1 MKSKISVI
9 LFLLISLPC
18 LSQIDF
24 HILSSD
30 YSSFTI
36 EFTPKISDT
45 NFIKINNEN
54 YLSISFKENIS
65 ETKIWGIPSI
75 PYYAFPLG
83 VPSEFG
89 NTIQVLNSSYREIT
103 GKIKPVPKLI
113 KIRGIPADKFEI
125 GDKYHSFNNI
135 GEDLA
140 EFGDFG
146 LVRGV
151 PVQTIIIRPVQFNAA
166 ENRIRIYT
174 KLVVKVSFSSAQ
186 SNNSSANDE
195 LLSGVLKN
203 YSVAK
208 HWQTASSKLNKTKS
222 NINSVLNTGKWY
234 KFEAPAEGIYKI
246 TRSMLAS
253 LGIDAASVDP
263 RTIKIYNNS
272 GKILPENVNLPAP
285 TDLVE
290 NAIYISGESD
300 GKFDDADYILFYG
313 KGTNFW
319 DYDTTSRIIKRMFDP
334 YSRENFYWIT
344 SGGSNGKRMQPKQS
358 EPTPANYIQNSSKAF
373 AYWHQDIINIAQS
386 GRYFVGDVFNPTT
399 LSRTYTNMLDSL
411 LPGSRIDYA
420 FYFVNSDP
428 DNNIELKLDENGNTI
443 YNSFIPGINL
453 DPNPDYS
460 SGWPTQATAS
470 FTGNI
475 PDNRSLLKF
484 TFNASGA
491 ASKGYINWFE
501 ISYNKSLCPVNNNL
515 VFFSK
520 DTSVKIEYDLRNFS
534 NSNIRV
540 YDITDYSNVKIITN
554 PLLLS
559 GGEFRFISSENQGFV
574 SKYLAAGSDSF
585 MTPIN
590 PASVDNSNIHGFQD
604 GAKFIIITPKDF
616 KDQALRLKSFKENHP
631 KFNISTYV
639 AEVDQVF
646 NEFSCGMKDVGGI
659 RNFIKYANDNW
670 TVKPEYVLLFG
681 DGTYDYKNIE
691 GFGNNYIIPYETENI
706 VNLIDSY
713 PMDDFYVIVSGPDN
727 NKKIGLVIGR
737 ITADSP
743 ADARIAV
750 DKIISY
756 ETDDSKGAWQNLIT
770 MVADDQWT
778 TQGFEGNYHVDQSE
792 TIANSYIPNSYD
804 INKIYLGEY
813 PTVITSLGRTKP
825 GVTEDLVKAINN
837 GTIIVNFIG
846 HGSPELWTHE
856 RVFENSSTIPRFIN
870 DKLFFL
876 TAATCDFGYFDIP
889 TVQSGAELLLLKEGS
904 GSIGA
909 VTSTRPVY
917 SNENA
922 ALNQE
927 FYSDLLSSPRDTLNL
942 PIPVGKAYFYM
953 KQVRTG
959 ENDQKYHLFCDPSL
973 RLSIPQN
980 IARID
985 SINGQTLN
993 ANVQIKALSN
1003 TKISGNILKPD
1014 NTLWTNFNGQGI
1026 LSVFDSQRQTTM
1038 AEQPDITISLQ
1049 GGIIFR
1055 GQVSV
1060 TNGKFNSSFI
1070 VPKDISYE
1078 NKNGKVVFLFYDS
1091 NADGLGF
1098 TSNVVV
1104 GGTDTTAVN
1113 DKSGPKIDVYFD
1125 DLTFKNSYL
1134 VNPDSKLIIKL
1145 SDPTGLN
1152 TTGTGIGH
1160 KIEGVLND
1168 NIINPIDLT
1177 PYFTGDL
1184 DAGGK
1189 SGIVNYQFNNLD
1201 EGHYKLVVK
1210 AWDVFNNFSDET
1222 VFFDVVSGNSLT
1234 INNVYNYPNPFSGKT
1249 TFTFQQNLNKIFDV
1263 KIKIYTVA
1271 GRLIKVIDNYGVH
1284 DKYVTIDWDG
1294 KDEDGSLIANGV
1306 YFYKV
1311 ILKSTDN
1318 SFSQS
1323 VIGKLAVIR

>member
-9 LFLLISLPC
+9 LFLLFSYSC
-18 LSQIDF
+18 LSQTDY

-30 YSSFTI
+30 FNSFII
-36 EFTPKISDT
+36 EYTPKIPDS
-45 NFIKINNEN
+45 NFVKINNEN
-54 YLSISFKENIS
+54 FLSVSFKENIS
-65 ETKIWGIPSI
+65 ENKTWGMPSI

-89 NTIQVLNSSYREIT
+89 NTIQVLNSSYKEIT
-103 GKIKPVPKLI
+103 GKLKPVPRLK
-113 KIRGIPADKFEI
+113 KIGGIPTDIYEQ
-125 GDKYHSFNNI
+125 GDKYNSFNTI
-135 GEDLA
+135 GEDPA
-140 EFGDFG
+140 GFGEFG

-166 ENRIRIYT
+166 ENRIRFYT

-186 SNNSSANDE
+186 VSKSTTDDE
-195 LLSGVLKN
+195 LLSGVLMN
-203 YSVAK
+203 YSFAK
-208 HWQTASSKLNKTKS
+208 HWQTSSNKLFKTKGVV
-222 NINSVLNTGKWY
+222 NSVLSTGKWF

-246 TRSMLAS
+246 TKSMLSS
-253 LGIDAASVDP
+253 LGIDPNTVDP
-263 RTIKIYNNS
+263 RTIKIYNNG
-272 GKILPENVNLPAP
+272 GKTLPENVNLPAP
-285 TDLVE
+285 LDLVE

-319 DYDTTSRIIKRMFDP
+319 DYDTLSRSIKRMFDP

-344 SGGSNGKRMQPKQS
+344 SGGADGKRIQPKQS
-358 EPTPANYIQNSSKAF
+358 EPAPADIIQNSSQAF

-411 LPGSRIDYA
+411 IPGSRINYA
-420 FYFVNSDP
+420 FYFINSDP
-428 DNNIELKLDENGNTI
+428 DNNVELKLDENGNTI
-443 YNSFIPGINL
+443 YDSFIPGINV

-460 SGWPTQATAS
+460 SGWVTQATAS

-475 PDNRSLLKF
+475 PNNRSLLKF

-501 ISYNKSLCPVNNNL
+501 IYYNKSLCPVNNNL
-515 VFFSK
+515 IFFSN
-520 DTSVKIEYDLRNFS
+520 DISNKIEYDLKNFS

-540 YDITDYSNVKIITN
+540 YDITDYANVKSITN

-559 GGEFRFISSENQGFV
+559 GGEFRFISSEKQGFV
-574 SKYLAAGSDSF
+574 SKYLAVGSDSF

-604 GAKFIIITPKDF
+604 GAKFIIITSKDF
-616 KDQALRLKSFKENHP
+616 MDQALRLKSFKENHP
-631 KFNISTYV
+631 KLNISTYV
-639 AEVDQVF
+639 ADVNQVF
-646 NEFSCGMKDVGGI
+646 NEFSGGMKDVGGI
-659 RNFIKYANDNW
+659 RNFLKYAFDNW

-691 GFGNNYIIPYETENI
+691 GLGNNYIIPYETENI
-706 VNLIDSY
+706 VSLIDSY
-713 PMDDFYVIVSGPDN
+713 PMDDFYAEVSGND
-727 NKKIGLVIGR
+727 IRIDMGIGR
-737 ITADSP
+737 INANSL

-756 ETDDSKGAWQNLIT
+756 ETDNSKGTWQNLIT

-778 TQGFEGNYHVDQSE
+778 SVNNEGNYHVDQSE
-792 TIANSYIPNSYD
+792 TLATYHIPVSFD

-837 GTIIVNFIG
+837 GSLIVNFIG

-856 RVFENSSTIPRFIN
+856 RVFENSTIIPRLIN

-876 TAATCDFGYFDIP
+876 TAATCDFGYYDIP
-889 TVQSGAELLLLKEGS
+889 TTQSGAELLVMKEAS
-904 GSIGA
+904 GAIGT
-909 VTSTRPVY
+909 VTSARPVY
-917 SNENA
+917 SDQNA
-922 ALNQE
+922 ELNNQ
-927 FYSDLLSSPRDTLNL
+927 FYDDLLGSPRDTLNL
-942 PIPVGKAYFYM
+942 PIPVGKAYFMM
-953 KQVRTG
+953 KQIRFG

-980 IARID
+980 TARID
-985 SINGQTLN
+985 TINGQTLTG
-993 ANVQIKALSN
+993 NVQIKALSN

-1014 NTLWTNFNGQGI
+1014 NSLWTNFNGQGI
-1026 LSVFDSQRQTTM
+1026 LSVFDSQRLTTM
-1038 AEQPDITISLQ
+1038 AEQPNATISLQ

-1091 NADGLGF
+1091 NADGLGY

-1104 GGTDTTAVN
+1104 GGTDTTSVN

-1160 KIEGVLND
+1160 KIDGVLND
-1168 NIINPIDLT
+1168 NIINPIDFT

-1189 SGIVNYQFNNLD
+1189 SGVVNYQFDNLD
-1201 EGHYKLVVK
+1201 EGHYKLLVK
-1210 AWDVFNNFSDET
+1210 AWDVFNNFSEET
-1222 VFFDVVSGNSLT
+1222 TYFDVVSGNSLT
-1234 INNVYNYPNPFSGKT
+1234 INDVYNYPNPFSGKT
-1249 TFTFQQNLNKIFDV
+1249 TFTFQQNLNKTFDV

-1271 GRLIKVIDNYGVH
+1271 GRLIKVIDSYGVH
-1284 DKYVTIDWDG
+1284 EKYVTIDWDG
-1294 KDEDGSLIANGV
+1294 KDADGSLIANGV

-1311 ILKSTDN
+1311 ILKSTDD

>member
-18 LSQIDF
+18 LSQTDF

-54 YLSISFKENIS
+54 FLSISFKENIA
-65 ETKIWGIPSI
+65 ETKTWGIPSI
-75 PYYAFPLG
+75 PYYAFPIG

-125 GDKYHSFNNI
+125 GEKYNSFNNI

-140 EFGDFG
+140 GFGDFG

-186 SNNSSANDE
+186 SINSSDNDE
-195 LLSGVLKN
+195 LLLGVLKN
-203 YSVAK
+203 YSVSK
-208 HWQTASSKLNKTKS
+208 HWQAASNKLNKTKA

-246 TRSMLAS
+246 TKSMLAS
-253 LGIDAASVDP
+253 YGIDPNTVDP
-263 RTIKIYNNS
+263 RTIKIYNNG
-272 GKILPENVNLPAP
+272 GKTLPENVNLPAP
-285 TDLVE
+285 SDLIE
-290 NAIYISGESD
+290 NAIYIAGESD

-319 DYDTTSRIIKRMFDP
+319 DYDTTSKIIKRMFDP

-344 SGGSNGKRMQPKQS
+344 SGDANGKRMQPKQS
-358 EPTPANYIQNSSKAF
+358 EPASANYVQNSSKAF

-386 GRYFVGDVFNPTT
+386 GRYFVGDAFGQTSVT
-399 LSRTYTNMLDSL
+399 RTYNNLLDSL
-411 LPGSRIDYA
+411 IPGSRVDYA
-420 FYFVNSDP
+420 FNFINSDP
-428 DNNIELKLDENGNTI
+428 DKHVELRLDENGNNI
-443 YNSFIPGINL
+443 YDASIPGIDA
-453 DPNPDYS
+453 DPNPDFSFGYS
-460 SGWPTQATAS
+460 TQAAVS
-470 FTGNI
+470 FTGII

-484 TFNASGA
+484 TFNALGD
-491 ASKGYINWFE
+491 ASRGYLNWFE
-501 ISYNKSLCPVNNNL
+501 IYYNKSLSPVNNNL
-515 VFFSK
+515 IFFSK
-520 DTSVKIEYDLRNFS
+520 DTTVKIEYDLKNFS

-540 YDITDYSNVKIITN
+540 FDITNYANVKIISN

-559 GGEFRFISSENQGFV
+559 GGEFRFIASENQGFV
-574 SKYLAAGSDSF
+574 SKYIAVGSDSF

-590 PASVDNSNIHGFQD
+590 PLAVNNSNIHGFQD
-604 GAKFIIITPKDF
+604 GAKFIIITPKEF
-616 KDQALRLKSFKENHP
+616 NDQAVRLKSFKENHP

-639 AEVDQVF
+639 ADIDQVF
-646 NEFSCGMKDVGGI
+646 NEFSCGMKDVSGI
-659 RNFIKYANDNW
+659 RNFIKYAYDNW
-670 TVKPEYVLLFG
+670 IVKPEYVLLFG

-691 GFGNNYIIPYETENI
+691 GFGNNYIIPWETENSL
-706 VNLIDSY
+706 NSIDSY
-713 PMDDFYVIVSGPDN
+713 PMDDFYVEVSGNDN
-727 NKKIGLVIGR
+727 KVDLGIGR
-737 ITADSP
+737 INANTL
-743 ADARIAV
+743 ADAQIAV
-750 DKIISY
+750 DKIIYY

-778 TQGFEGNYHVDQSE
+778 SLVNEGNYHVSQSE
-792 TIANSYIPNSYD
+792 DLAGNHIPISFD

-825 GVTEDLVKAINN
+825 GVTEDLIKQINN
-837 GTIIVNFIG
+837 GTLIVNFIG
-846 HGSPELWTHE
+846 HGSPHEWTHE
-856 RVFENSSTIPRFIN
+856 DVFENSTTIPRLIN

-876 TAATCDFGYFDIP
+876 TAATCDFGYYDIP
-889 TVQSGAELLLLKEGS
+889 NTQSGAEQLVMKQGS
-904 GSIGA
+904 GAIGA
-909 VTSTRPVY
+909 VTSARPVY
-917 SNENA
+917 SDQNA
-922 ALNQE
+922 ALNNQ
-927 FYSDLLSSPRDTLNL
+927 FYDDLLGSPRDTLNL
-942 PIPVGKAYFYM
+942 PVTVGKAYFNL
-953 KQVRTG
+953 KQVRTS

-973 RLSIPQN
+973 RLSIPQF
-980 IARID
+980 IANID
-985 SINGQTLN
+985 SVNGQTLS

-1003 TKISGNILKPD
+1003 TKISGTILKPD
-1014 NTLWTNFNGQGI
+1014 NSLWNNFNGQGI
-1026 LSVFDSQRQTTM
+1026 LSVFDSQRQVTM
-1038 AEQPDITISLQ
+1038 AEQPDITINLQ

-1060 TNGKFNSSFI
+1060 TNGKFNSNFI

-1078 NKNGKVVFLFYDS
+1078 NKNGKVVFLFYDN
-1091 NADGLGF
+1091 NADGLGY

-1113 DKSGPKIDVYFD
+1113 DKTGPKIDIYFD
-1125 DLTFKNSYL
+1125 DLTFKNAYL
-1134 VNPDSKLIIKL
+1134 VNPDSKLIVKL

-1160 KIEGVLND
+1160 KIEGILND
-1168 NIINPIDLT
+1168 DIINPIDFT
-1177 PYFTGDL
+1177 TYFTGDL

-1189 SGIVNYQFNNLD
+1189 SGQVNYQFNNLN
-1201 EGHYKLVVK
+1201 EGHYKLQVN
-1210 AWDVFNNFSDET
+1210 AWDVFNNFSDDIT
-1222 VFFDVVSGNSLT
+1222 YFDVVSGNSLT
-1234 INNVYNYPNPFSGKT
+1234 INDVYNYPNPFSGKT
-1249 TFTFQQNLNKIFDV
+1249 TFTFQQNLNKTFDV

-1271 GRLIKVIDNYGVH
+1271 GRLIKVINSYGVH

-1294 KDEDGSLIANGV
+1294 RDQDGSLIANGV

-1311 ILKSTDN
+1311 ILKSTDD

-1323 VIGKLAVIR
+1323 VIGKLAVMR

>member
-18 LSQIDF
+18 FGQADY

-30 YSSFTI
+30 FNSFII
-36 EFTPKISDT
+36 EYTPKISDS

-54 YLSISFKENIS
+54 YLTISFKENIS
-65 ETKIWGIPSI
+65 ENKTSGIPSI
-75 PYYAFPLG
+75 PYLAFPLG

-89 NTIQVLNSSYREIT
+89 NTIQVLNSSYREIN
-103 GKIKPVPKLI
+103 GKITPVPKLI
-113 KIRGIPADKFEI
+113 KDGGIPTDVFEV
-125 GDKYHSFNNI
+125 GDMYRSFNNI

-140 EFGDFG
+140 GFGDFG

-151 PVQTIIIRPVQFNAA
+151 PVQTLIIRPVQFNAS

-174 KLVVKVSFSSAQ
+174 KLVVKITYSSAQ
-186 SNNSSANDE
+186 ANNFSVNDE
-195 LLSGVLKN
+195 MLSGVLTN

-208 HWQTASSKLNKTKS
+208 HWLTTSNKLNKTKV

-319 DYDTTSRIIKRMFDP
+319 DYDTISKKIKRMFDP
-334 YSRENFYWIT
+334 YSKENFYWIT
-344 SGGSNGKRMQPKQS
+344 SGGDNGKRMQPKLS
-358 EPTPANYIQNSSKAF
+358 EPAPADYIQNTSKAF

-386 GRYFVGDVFNPTT
+386 GRYFAGDAFNPAI

-411 LPGSRIDYA
+411 LPGSRIDYS
-420 FYFVNSDP
+420 FSFVNSDP
-428 DNNIELKLDENGNTI
+428 GNSLELRLDENGNNI
-443 YNSFIPGINL
+443 YDSFIPGIHS
-453 DPNPDYS
+453 DHDTAYS
-460 SGWPTQATAS
+460 YGYLTLGTAA
-470 FTGNI
+470 FAGNI
-475 PDNRSLLKF
+475 PNNRSLLKF
-484 TFNASGA
+484 TFNASGP

-501 ISYNKSLCPVNNNL
+501 IYYNKSLAPVNDNL
-515 VFFSK
+515 IYFSK
-520 DTSVKIEYDLRNFS
+520 DTTAKIEYDLNYFS
-534 NSNIRV
+534 GSNIRV
-540 YDITDYSNVKIITN
+540 YNITDYANVSIITN
-554 PLLLS
+554 PLLLN
-559 GGEFRFISSENQGFV
+559 GNEFSFISSEHQGFV
-574 SKYLAAGSDSF
+574 SKYLAVGNDNFMIPVKPVSAG
-585 MTPIN
+585 
-590 PASVDNSNIHGFQD
+590 NSNIHGFQD

-616 KDQALRLKSFKENHP
+616 MDQALRLKSFKENHP

-639 AEVDQVF
+639 ADIEQIY

-659 RNFIKYANDNW
+659 RNFIKYAFDTW

-691 GFGNNYIIPYETENI
+691 GSGNNYIIPWENEI
-706 VNLIDSY
+706 SLNVIDSY
-713 PMDDFYVIVSGPDN
+713 PMDDFYVEVSGPDN
-727 NKKIGLVIGR
+727 KVDMGIGR
-737 ITADSP
+737 LNINSL

-756 ETDDSKGAWQNLIT
+756 ETDNSKGAWQNLIT

-778 TQGFEGNYHVDQSE
+778 TQGWEGNYHVDQSE
-792 TIANSYIPNSYD
+792 TLANDTIPALYD
-804 INKIYLGEY
+804 INKIYLGAY
-813 PTVITSLGRTKP
+813 PTVITSLGRSKP

-837 GTIIVNFIG
+837 GSILVNFIG

-856 RVFENSSTIPRFIN
+856 RIFDNSTTIPRLIN
-870 DKLFFL
+870 NKLFFL
-876 TAATCDFGYFDIP
+876 TAATCDFGYYDIP
-889 TVQSGAELLLLKEGS
+889 NNQSGAELLVLKEGS
-904 GSIGA
+904 GAIGSL
-909 VTSTRPVY
+909 TSARPVF

-922 ALNQE
+922 ALNE
-927 FYSDLLSSPRDTLNL
+927 TFYSKLLNSPRDTLNL
-942 PIPVGKAYFYM
+942 PIPIGRAYFYM
-953 KQVRTG
+953 KLLRTG
-959 ENDQKYHLFCDPSL
+959 VNDQKYHLFCDPTL
-973 RLSIPQN
+973 RLSFPQYN
-980 IARID
+980 AVID
-985 SINGQTLN
+985 SVNGQTLTT
-993 ANVQIKALSN
+993 NVQIKALSN
-1003 TKISGNILKPD
+1003 TRISGNIFKPD
-1014 NTLWTNFNGQGI
+1014 NSLWTNFNGQGI
-1026 LSVFDSQRQTTM
+1026 LSVFDSQRQTSM
-1038 AEQPDITISLQ
+1038 AEQPDKTITLQ

-1055 GQVSV
+1055 GQISV
-1060 TNGKFNSSFI
+1060 TNGKFNSQFI

-1078 NKNGKVVFLFYDS
+1078 NKNGKVVFLFYD
-1091 NADGLGF
+1091 NNVDGLGY
-1098 TSNVVV
+1098 TGNVVV

-1113 DKSGPKIDVYFD
+1113 DKSGPKIEIYFD
-1125 DLTFKNSYL
+1125 DVTFRNSNL

-1168 NIINPIDLT
+1168 DINNPIDLT

-1189 SGIVNYQFNNLD
+1189 SGIVNYQFNNLS
-1201 EGHYKLVVK
+1201 EGHYKLKVK

-1222 VFFDVVSGNSLT
+1222 TFFDVVSGNSLT
-1234 INNVYNYPNPFSGKT
+1234 INDVYNYPNPFSGKT
-1249 TFTFQQNLNKIFDV
+1249 TFTFQQNLNKILDV
-1263 KIKIYTVA
+1263 KIKVYTVA
-1271 GRLIKVIDNYGVH
+1271 GRLIKVIDRYGVH
-1284 DKYVTIDWDG
+1284 EKFVTIDWDG
-1294 KDEDGSLIANGV
+1294 KDQDGNLIANGV

-1311 ILKSTDN
+1311 ILKSTDD

-1323 VIGKLAVIR
+1323 VIGKLAVVR

>member
-9 LFLLISLPC
+9 LFLLFSYSC
-18 LSQIDF
+18 LSQTDY

-30 YSSFTI
+30 FNSFII
-36 EFTPKISDT
+36 EYTPKISDS
-45 NFIKINNEN
+45 NFVKINNEN
-54 YLSISFKENIS
+54 FLSVSFKENIYES
-65 ETKIWGIPSI
+65 KIWGIPSV

-89 NTIQVLNSSYREIT
+89 NTIQVLNSSFREIT
-103 GKIKPVPKLI
+103 GKLLPVPKLI
-113 KIRGIPADKFEI
+113 KSGGIPTDKFEI
-125 GDKYHSFNNI
+125 GDKYNTFNTI
-135 GEDLA
+135 GEDPA
-140 EFGDFG
+140 GFGEFG

-174 KLVVKVSFSSAQ
+174 KLVIKVNFSSAQ
-186 SNNSSANDE
+186 VTKSSTDDE
-195 LLSGVLKN
+195 LLSGVLMN
-203 YSVAK
+203 YSFAK
-208 HWQTASSKLNKTKS
+208 HWQTSSNKLYKTKGAV
-222 NINSVLNTGKWY
+222 NSVLSTGKWF

-246 TRSMLAS
+246 TKSMLTS
-253 LGIDAASVDP
+253 LGIDANIVDP

-272 GKILPENVNLPAP
+272 GKTLPENVNMPAH

-300 GKFDDADYILFYG
+300 GKFDDVDYILFYG

-319 DYDTTSRIIKRMFDP
+319 DYDTLSKSIKRMFNP

-344 SGGSNGKRMQPKQS
+344 SGGTDGKRIQPKQS
-358 EPTPANYIQNSSKAF
+358 EPAPANYVQNSSKAF
-373 AYWHQDIINIAQS
+373 AYGHQDIINIAQS
-386 GRYFVGDVFNPTT
+386 GRYFVWDAFNPTT

-411 LPGSRIDYA
+411 IPGSRIDYA
-420 FYFVNSDP
+420 FYFINSDP
-428 DNNIELKLDENGNTI
+428 VNNVELKLDENGNTI
-443 YNSFIPGINL
+443 YDSSIPGINI

-460 SGWPTQATAS
+460 SGWVTQATAS

-475 PDNRSLLKF
+475 PNNRSLLKF

-501 ISYNKSLCPVNNNL
+501 IYYNKSLCPVNNNL
-515 VFFSK
+515 IFFSN
-520 DTSVKIEYDLRNFS
+520 DISNKIEYDLKNFS

-540 YDITDYSNVKIITN
+540 YDITDYANVKSITN

-559 GGEFRFISSENQGFV
+559 GGEFRFISSEKQGFV
-574 SKYLAAGSDSF
+574 SKYLAVGSDSF
-585 MTPIN
+585 MTPLN
-590 PASVDNSNIHGFQD
+590 PVSVDNSNIHGFQD
-604 GAKFIIITPKDF
+604 GAKFIIITSKDF
-616 KDQALRLKSFKENHP
+616 MDQALRLKSFKENHP
-631 KFNISTYV
+631 KMNISTYV
-639 AEVDQVF
+639 ADVNQVF

-659 RNFIKYANDNW
+659 RNFLKYAFDNW

-706 VNLIDSY
+706 VSLIDSY
-713 PMDDFYVIVSGPDN
+713 PMDDFYGLVSGPDS
-727 NKKIGLVIGR
+727 KVDLGIGR
-737 ITADSP
+737 INVNSST
-743 ADARIAV
+743 DARIAV

-756 ETDDSKGAWQNLIT
+756 ETDDSKGSWQNLIT

-778 TQGFEGNYHVDQSE
+778 STNNEGNYHVGQSE
-792 TIANSYIPNSYD
+792 DLANIYIPGSFD
-804 INKIYLGEY
+804 LNKIYLGEY

-837 GTIIVNFIG
+837 GSLLVNFIG
-846 HGSPELWTHE
+846 HGSPQLWTHE
-856 RVFENSSTIPRFIN
+856 RVFENNTTIPRLIN

-876 TAATCDFGYFDIP
+876 TAATCDFGYYDIP
-889 TVQSGAELLLLKEGS
+889 TTQSGAELLLLKEGS
-904 GSIGA
+904 GSIGV
-909 VTSTRPVY
+909 VTSARPVY
-917 SNENA
+917 SVENS
-922 ALNQE
+922 ALNNE
-927 FYSDLLSSPRDTLNL
+927 FYSDLLNSPRDTLNL
-942 PIPVGKAYFYM
+942 PIPVGKAYFKM

-1003 TKISGNILKPD
+1003 TRISGNILKPD
-1014 NTLWTNFNGQGI
+1014 NSLWTNFNGQGI

-1038 AEQPDITISLQ
+1038 VEQPGATISLQ

-1078 NKNGKVVFLFYDS
+1078 NKNGKVVFLFYDN
-1091 NADGLGF
+1091 NADGLGY

-1113 DKSGPKIDVYFD
+1113 DKTGPKIDIYFD
-1125 DLTFKNSYL
+1125 DLTFKNAYL

-1168 NIINPIDLT
+1168 NIITPIDLT

-1189 SGIVNYQFNNLD
+1189 SGVVNYQFNNLN

-1210 AWDVFNNFSDET
+1210 AWDVFNNFSEET
-1222 VFFDVVSGNSLT
+1222 TYFDVVSGNSLT
-1234 INNVYNYPNPFSGKT
+1234 INDVYNYPNPFSGKT
-1249 TFTFQQNLNKIFDV
+1249 TFTFQQNLNKTFDV

-1271 GRLIKVIDNYGVH
+1271 GRLIKVIDSYGVH
-1284 DKYVTIDWDG
+1284 EKYVTIDWDG
-1294 KDEDGSLIANGV
+1294 KDADGSLIANGV

-1311 ILKSTDN
+1311 ILKSTDD